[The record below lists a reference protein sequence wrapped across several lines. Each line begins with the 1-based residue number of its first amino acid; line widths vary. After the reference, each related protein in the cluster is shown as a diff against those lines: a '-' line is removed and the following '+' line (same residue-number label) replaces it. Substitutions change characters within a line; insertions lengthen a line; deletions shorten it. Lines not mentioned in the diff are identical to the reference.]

1 MGKWNGKA
9 EWESRM
15 GRKTKK
21 LTPYGCLLILIVE
34 LPD

>member
-15 GRKTKK
+15 GKEIKK
-21 LTPYGCLLILIVE
+21 LTLPKALGIVCSF
-34 LPD
+34 